1 MISTGKCCPN
11 RREGRELR
19 KIRRL
24 KRIKKNTL
32 DIGIDRVIFKTL
44 NLKNIDAKLLRRSF
58 CIFEGGD
65 IYRVMLDKTG
75 EELKVNC
82 IKVKSSEEQP
92 LQITSLSVGV
102 KKIKT
107 MYKPYE
113 YLDVNL
119 PRMID
124 KRGLN
129 VNNINSLANFKK
141 SLKRIEEEL
150 KYIGFSDVDLS
161 KSQIEE
167 IEINVNVPL
176 QRDFDEYKNSLKYI
190 ESLFPKMLRRGD
202 AFKDRVNVKYSGFLI
217 KNNSVSVKFYDKRKD
232 VMEKHSVDIGHE
244 LLRIEYRLMNAEK
257 VKAFLGTIEVNDL
270 LKNFDAVAQSFKK
283 GLEKD
288 LISKIQK
295 DIDQQIKYTVKTMK
309 DYKKMTKSAI
319 DEFIKNEKLLD
330 VEILLGA
337 LKEIETV
344 KNYSREA
351 KKAIESAG
359 RVKRT
364 NLFGNVFKLNELL
377 ELLGYDPIEIT
388 MTQGVKKLLEQH

>member
-1 MISTGKCCPN
+1 M
-11 RREGRELR
+11 R

-24 KRIKKNTL
+24 KRIKKDASL
-32 DIGIDRVIFKTL
+32 DIGIDRVIFKSL
-44 NLKNIDAKLLRRSF
+44 NLKCINAEMLRTSF
-58 CIFEGGD
+58 YIAEGGD
-65 IYRVMLDKTG
+65 IYRVMLNKTG

-82 IKVKSSEEQP
+82 IKVKSP
-92 LQITSLSVGV
+92 NLKITSLNVGV
-102 KKIKT
+102 RKIKNSLKE
-107 MYKPYE
+107 YD
-113 YLDVNL
+113 YLDVIL
-119 PRMID
+119 PRMINED
-124 KRGLN
+124 SLN
-129 VNNINSLANFKK
+129 VINVHSIEKFKR
-141 SLKRIEEEL
+141 SLKAIENEL
-150 KYIGFSDVDLS
+150 KGLGFSDVDLS
-161 KSQIEE
+161 RAQIEE

-176 QRDFDEYKNSLKYI
+176 QRDFNEYKNSLKYL
-190 ESLFPKMLRRGD
+190 ETLLPKTLRKGRM
-202 AFKDRVNVKYSGFLI
+202 FKDRLNNEYTGFLV
-217 KNNSVSVKFYDKRKD
+217 KNNSVSVKFYDKRKQIL
-232 VMEKHSVDIGHE
+232 EEYKKDIGHE
-244 LLRIEYRLMNAEK
+244 LLRIEYRLLSTEK
-257 VKAFLGTIEVNDL
+257 VKGFLGTVEVNDL
-270 LKNFDAVAQSFKK
+270 LNNFEAVAQSFKQ

-295 DIDQQIKYTVKTMK
+295 DIDRQIKYTVKTMK

-330 VEILLGA
+330 IEILIGA

-364 NLFGNVFKLNELL
+364 NLFGNVFKLNEIL